1 MKVRVTLMTEN
12 DSPIEELGENPQEK
26 IEEAWKM
33 CCDILT
39 KLCNNGDTATLE
51 KIEIVDG

>member
-26 IEEAWKM
+26 IEHAWRIACM
-33 CCDILT
+33 ILT
-39 KLCNNGDTATLE
+39 ANSDGDICTLE
-51 KIEIVDG
+51 KIEIVDE